1 VVTLRRRFKE
11 AVPER
16 PRVKPAPQR
25 VRGFSLLEVLVAF
38 VILALVGTALFR
50 LFSGALSNVS
60 AAADYSRALVVAESV
75 LAEAAAAQP
84 LKESAQ
90 NGASEDGAI
99 TWTTKVSP
107 YVAPDATPEGLA
119 ATDLMPTRVWRVAAD
134 VTFTGPNG
142 KPRTL
147 ALSTLRLGPR
157 VTP

>member
-1 VVTLRRRFKE
+1 M
-11 AVPER
+11 
-16 PRVKPAPQR
+16 
-25 VRGFSLLEVLVAF
+25 LVAF

-50 LFSGALSNVS
+50 LFSGALANVG
-60 AAADYSRALVVAESV
+60 AADDYSRALVVAESV

-90 NGASEDGAI
+90 NGASEDGTI

-107 YVAPDATPEGLA
+107 HVAPDASPETQA
-119 ATDLMPTRVWRVAAD
+119 ATELMPTRLWRIAAD

-147 ALSTLRLGPR
+147 ALSTLRLGTR
-157 VTP
+157 GVQ